1 MENDKN
7 WINMINGGIDNKY
20 LKRCSVII
28 VGMDSSGKV
37 SESVNK
43 LQGKDILL
51 DKYVNIDKDGAITSY
66 DAYKVLNLYA
76 QSSVDGGTMPTE
88 EEIRLG
94 DVNEDGVLDGRDAS
108 CILTYVTNVAVSDG
122 EREMTI
128 QEFLASRS

>member
-1 MENDKN
+1 MK
-7 WINMINGGIDNKY
+7 KY
-20 LKRCSVII
+20 LPMILVGII
-28 VGMDSSGKV
+28 
-37 SESVNK
+37 
-43 LQGKDILL
+43 LILTIL
-51 DKYVNIDKDGAITSY
+51 AFALRTNAETEEPGVPEEVAQEEFMLGDIDKDGAITSY

-94 DVNEDGVLDGRDAS
+94 DVNEDRVLDGRDAS